1 MHPQPPQQPYD
12 PYQAPPQSDPYQ
24 VAPPQSYDPYQ
35 PAPQPF
41 SAAPY
46 PASPVP
52 YQQPYLP
59 QQPVHFVAVPVAPTS
74 GTAVVSLIAGIIGI
88 LGGWCVFGVP
98 CAIAIITGHVAQ
110 RETKTGAR
118 GGNGLAIAGLVLG
131 YIGIVPAVLFTIFFG
146 IGMIASIASPTP
158 TPTP

>member
-1 MHPQPPQQPYD
+1 MLTSPTAGMARSVVPIGRPGWTRWPDASPACPAAVPHKPAPPQSYD
-12 PYQAPPQSDPYQ
+12 PYQA
-24 VAPPQSYDPYQ
+24 APPQSYDPYQ

-52 YQQPYLP
+52 YQQPYPP

-110 RETKTGAR
+110 RETRTGAR
-118 GGNGLAIAGLVLG
+118 GG
-131 YIGIVPAVLFTIFFG
+131 
-146 IGMIASIASPTP
+146 
-158 TPTP
+158 